1 MTALRL
7 GILFSTTGAYG
18 MLGRDCR
25 DGAMTAIEDLRGEGS
40 IAIEPVA
47 GDPAA
52 SSERYIELARR
63 MLQEDGCRHVIGTVT
78 SQARKDVIP
87 VVEKHDAQLWYVCP
101 YEGFEANP
109 NVIYTGA
116 CPNQHLLPL
125 FEHMLPTF
133 GRRVYLAGA
142 NYIWGWEMNR
152 LAREV
157 VIEAGGE
164 IVGERCLPIGDTD
177 VDRILA
183 EVAARR
189 PDFILSNMLGPSNH
203 AFLRAMQALG
213 RRDPAFRPER
223 CPVVSCDLTEC
234 ELPEIGLGAADG
246 QLAAASYF
254 HALDTPAN
262 RALKARVAARFGSER
277 RVSSYFATSYAT
289 VRLCVEAVTSLRNR
303 RSYESPS
310 RPPRPGGT
318 ESRRAAAHRPGHKSR
333 QSAVPARSHI
343 GSGLHH
349 PSVTPE
355 RCRRPLPDPP
365 ADRPSFARRAAA
377 AQDRVMKATPSFLG
391 QRAVILHRP
400 GETTD
405 RLVRQCA
412 LLGFRA
418 EARWQPLRDVAGVDI
433 VLVDADEGW
442 DGLLPWTPCE
452 KPVPLVALLAS
463 EAPGRIAWAL
473 DQGADALIAKPVTA
487 SAVYPALVMATRRH
501 AEARQLARRMER
513 LEERVR
519 LRPLVHAAVRTF
531 MAAEDCGEDEAY
543 GRLRREAMRKRLT
556 LEQAAAS
563 ILGSPRREAG

>member
-1 MTALRL
+1 
-7 GILFSTTGAYG
+7 
-18 MLGRDCR
+18 
-25 DGAMTAIEDLRGEGS
+25 
-40 IAIEPVA
+40 
-47 GDPAA
+47 
-52 SSERYIELARR
+52 

-125 FEHMLPTF
+125 FEHMLPAF

-152 LAREV
+152 LAREIV
-157 VIEAGGE
+157 MEAGGE

-177 VDRILA
+177 VDRLVA

-203 AFLRAMQALG
+203 AFLRAMQELG

-234 ELPEIGLGAADG
+234 ELPEIGLGVADG

-254 HALDTPAN
+254 DSLDTPAN

-277 RVSSYFATSYAT
+277 RVIELF
-289 VRLCVEAVTSLRNR
+289 RHQLCDGSPLRRGRDPLRNR
-303 RSYESPS
+303 RPREGPS
-310 RPPRPGGT
+310 RPRWPRGG
-318 ESRRAAAHRPGHKSR
+318 ESGRTAANRPGHQPR
-333 QSAVPARSHI
+333 QSAVPARPHI
-343 GSGLHH
+343 GRGLRH
-349 PSVTPE
+349 PSVTAE
-355 RCRRPLPDPP
+355 RSGGPLPDPP
-365 ADRPSFARRAAA
+365 PDRPSAARRAAG

-400 GETTD
+400 GDTTD

-412 LLGFRA
+412 LLGLRA

-442 DGLLPWTPCE
+442 DGLLPWTRAE

-501 AEARQLARRMER
+501 AEARQLDRAHREARRAR
-513 LEERVR
+513 
-519 LRPLVHAAVRTF
+519 AA
-531 MAAEDCGEDEAY
+531 AAACARRRADLHGR
-543 GRLRREAMRKRLT
+543 GRLRRGRSLWPAAPRSHAQRLT

-563 ILGSPRREAG
+563 ILASPRRQAG